1 MKRIVAALFAGMLVF
16 SFCAMIPA
24 SADAQALKMGFVK
37 DERFKTE
44 FKGWK
49 AAQEELETQMK
60 AWEDEVTTKRTELQT
75 MSDEY
80 DKQRLILSDEKKKE
94 REAQMQ
100 TKYDALD
107 SFTKS
112 VFGPGGLAESK
123 HKMLIEP
130 LLEKIS
136 KAIEAV
142 AIRDGYDVIFTLAS
156 IGYIKDSYDV
166 TDKVLAYLE
175 ENE

>member
-1 MKRIVAALFAGMLVF
+1 
-16 SFCAMIPA
+16 
-24 SADAQALKMGFVK
+24 
-37 DERFKTE
+37 
-44 FKGWK
+44 
-49 AAQEELETQMK
+49 
-60 AWEDEVTTKRTELQT
+60 

-80 DKQRLILSDEKKKE
+80 DKQRLILSDEKKRE

-100 TKYDALD
+100 SKYDALD

-112 VFGPGGLAESK
+112 VFGPGGLSEQK
-123 HKMLIEP
+123 YNMLMKP

-142 AIRDGYDVIFTLAS
+142 ALRDGYDVIFTLSS